1 MIIKNVKSNYTYCKE
16 VITTIN
22 GRIRKKL
29 SVLDV
34 SEKTLTEKREIIT
47 KRLLR
52 VYGAIPDGV
61 RFSKR
66 KTKDPFNPDGYRI
79 FVMCDWIKRNRY
91 YDEKGKFKIG
101 SLIYAINKQIEGK
114 TNKNILIMDKT

>member
-1 MIIKNVKSNYTYCKE
+1 MTIRNVKSNYTYCKE
-16 VITTIN
+16 VIKTMD

-101 SLIYAINKQIEGK
+101 SLIVAINKQIEGK
-114 TNKNILIMDKT
+114 TNKNILITDKI